1 MVLRALQTSGQ
12 DAERI
17 AVDAGV
23 HPRHLRSP
31 AGRVPQPEMTAL
43 WHAAVGATGNPCF
56 GLDASRFVTP
66 ATFGALTHAVFASS
80 DLLSAFARLV
90 RYQRLM
96 TDAITLRVDPVAE
109 CYRLSITPISTDEP
123 PAAELD
129 AFTATWV
136 RYVRGLAWNRR
147 HIDPVR
153 ISRRRRRPR
162 TTTLFKKV
170 FRSPITFGAG
180 EDFIDYDK
188 RDCEIRLTD
197 GNPALAERY
206 DRIVA
211 SEAARMEGSSTTD
224 KVRALLLETMS
235 EGPTESRISGR
246 LRMSNSSLK
255 ACLRRE
261 GTTFRTLLDASRVE
275 LARLY
280 LAEVGYSIKEIAFL
294 LGYADVATFT
304 RACKRWTGRTPGE
317 LRDAQRTGESPARG
331 GKEE

>member
-1 MVLRALQTSGQ
+1 MVLRALRTSGH

-17 AVDAGV
+17 AVEAGV
-23 HPRHLRSP
+23 HPRHLCSP
-31 AGRVPQPEMTAL
+31 MGRVPQREMTAL
-43 WHAAVGATGNPCF
+43 WHAAVEATGNPCF
-56 GLDASRFVTP
+56 GLDVSRFVTP
-66 ATFGALTHAVFASS
+66 VTFGALTHAVFASS
-80 DLLSAFARLV
+80 DLVSAFARLV

-96 TDAITLRVDPVAE
+96 TDAITLRIDPVAE
-109 CYRLSITPISTDEP
+109 CYRLSITSISTDEP

-136 RYVRGLAWNRR
+136 RYVRGLAWNQG
-147 HIDPVR
+147 HVEPVR

-188 RDCEIRLTD
+188 RDCEVRLAD
-197 GNPALAERY
+197 GNPELAQHY

-211 SEAARMEGSSTTD
+211 SDAARMEGSSTTD
-224 KVRALLLETMS
+224 KVRALLLETMP
-235 EGPTESRISGR
+235 EGPTESRISAG

-261 GTTFRTLLDASRVE
+261 GTTFTKLLDASRVE
-275 LARLY
+275 LARRH
-280 LAEVGYSIKEIAFL
+280 LAERSFSIKEVAFL

-304 RACKRWTGRTPGE
+304 RAFKRWTGRTPGA
-317 LRDAQRTGESPARG
+317 LRGCASHEPYPRAYD
-331 GKEE
+331 